1 MISIVHGPK
10 QKIRSAHTTETT
22 TTTFAS
28 AQTDTGIH
36 LPAPFGVGL
45 AGAWSGICIS
55 GMCRGVVSAFD
66 STVLAVITLL
76 GSAPLGV
83 LCRAL
88 GVV

>member
-1 MISIVHGPK
+1 MVQNRK
-10 QKIRSAHTTETT
+10 YVQHTPQNATTT

-28 AQTDTGIH
+28 AQTDTSIH

-55 GMCRGVVSAFD
+55 GMCRGVVSALD

-88 GVV
+88 VVV